1 MLPVTRMRVSGER
14 SRTGLPWHALRAT
27 TMTLI
32 IADCT
37 WRWTLP
43 PAPPRSRRYWCT
55 GTFTKTS
62 CLPKTV
68 GTLGASLQLNPE
80 PRAGCQHRHRRVVEP
95 RQGLPRPDH
104 DLAAAGTQQSQCVY
118 CRRPVVS
125 WYWLLEISLICDI

>member
-95 RQGLPRPDH
+95 RHEGAASAGPRPR
-104 DLAAAGTQQSQCVY
+104 S
-118 CRRPVVS
+118 RRDATVAVRVLP
-125 WYWLLEISLICDI
+125 